1 MKSERKIGV
10 GGKTG
15 VFRNYQPHC
24 LLSVN
29 FDTWANFFG
38 ASFRNWSRFSLHLQV
53 LPLSH
58 PPTWSVITESQI
70 ILVTAPIRTK
80 TMIDSRYWRW
90 EHATAGQEHYN
101 DNDHNNLM
109 TKTVIMM
116 MTVTMMMTGA
126 QYRWWRHATAGP
138 RPEILVTPHSH
149 NHVRAL
155 RAILYKSTKYIAQR
169 ALSFTKKVQNIL
181 Y

>member
-1 MKSERKIGV
+1 
-10 GGKTG
+10 
-15 VFRNYQPHC
+15 
-24 LLSVN
+24 
-29 FDTWANFFG
+29 
-38 ASFRNWSRFSLHLQV
+38 
-53 LPLSH
+53 
-58 PPTWSVITESQI
+58 
-70 ILVTAPIRTK
+70 
-80 TMIDSRYWRW
+80 MIDSRYWRW

-116 MTVTMMMTGA
+116 MTVTMMMTCA

-169 ALSFTKKVQNIL
+169 ALSFTKKYRIFCTRRTNIYKKVQNIEVHKYTIL
-181 Y
+181 LLLCSVHTSLPRPLAQCAMHYKSTNNIVQKNAAKDTSFLRYDNVLLQIDKVQSITLQN

>member
-1 MKSERKIGV
+1 MCLKSERKIGV

-90 EHATAGQEHYN
+90 EHTTAGEEHYN

-116 MTVTMMMTGA
+116 MTMTRMMAGA

-149 NHVRAL
+149 NPVHYVQ
-155 RAILYKSTKYIAQR
+155 YCT
-169 ALSFTKKVQNIL
+169 KVQNIL
-181 Y
+181 HNVH